1 MSLNTRVIV
10 LDGVG
15 INLKTTLMDR
25 LEELN
30 WIVVKSDSSYYQI
43 TNPVLFPRLD
53 DITVKLQC
61 RFMEVCE
68 AVSLS
73 KQKFARKGVGRVYVD
88 RGFINQLVWARLLRD
103 EVIDDYKRDLDTYD
117 YVLSHVKDYL
127 KLELSM
133 NMRRLLLIT
142 ERDDILDDALDE
154 SKYNTDPH
162 TQFRIDTFYDKE
174 YYKTVQA
181 EYVKTYDEFTK
192 GGHKTYTIT
201 NEGTIE
207 DHIQG
212 IFNELDDLV
221 CL

>member
-1 MSLNTRVIV
+1 MNQDTKIIV

-25 LEELN
+25 LEKLGF
-30 WIVVKSDSSYYQI
+30 IVVKSDSSYYQI
-43 TNPVLFPRLD
+43 TNPILFPKLD

-73 KQKFARKGVGRVYVD
+73 KQKVAQTGVNRVYVD
-88 RGFINQLVWARLLRD
+88 RGFINQIVWARLLRD
-103 EVIDDYKRDLDTYD
+103 EIIDDYRRDLDTYN
-117 YVLSHVKDYL
+117 YVISHAEEYL
-127 KLELSM
+127 KLELNM

-142 ERDDILDDALDE
+142 ERDDILDDALNE
-154 SKYNTDPH
+154 SKYDTDPH
-162 TQFRIDTFYDKE
+162 AQFRIDTFYDKE
-174 YYKTVQA
+174 YYKTVQK

-192 GGHKTYTIT
+192 GGYLTYTIT
-201 NEGTIE
+201 NEGSLE
-207 DHIQG
+207 DHITG
-212 IFNELDDLV
+212 IFDKLDDLV